1 MNSTSI
7 IALLVIVLLAFVI
20 LAVIL
25 LLDHRKNAEEMSLL
39 EGGSTGEPST
49 VSEEEAI
56 TIHESCKT
64 GNMRELNQWLS
75 LGVDINQKDQ
85 NRSSTEHVGSQNW
98 E

>member
-39 EGGSTGEPST
+39 EGGQ
-49 VSEEEAI
+49 
-56 TIHESCKT
+56 HK
-64 GNMRELNQWLS
+64 
-75 LGVDINQKDQ
+75 
-85 NRSSTEHVGSQNW
+85 
-98 E
+98 